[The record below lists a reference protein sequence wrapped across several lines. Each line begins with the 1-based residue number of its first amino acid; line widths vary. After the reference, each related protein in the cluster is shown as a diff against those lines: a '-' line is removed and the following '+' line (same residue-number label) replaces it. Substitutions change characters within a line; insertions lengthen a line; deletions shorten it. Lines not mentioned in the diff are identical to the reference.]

1 MEQSLYG
8 KVWIAGAGP
17 GDAGLLTLR
26 TAELIEEADVI
37 VYDALLSAE
46 ILSRIPRETETIYV
60 GKHAGNH
67 PVPQEEIN
75 QILVREA
82 KKGKRVLRLKGGDP
96 FVFGRGGEEI
106 EILRNEKISFEIIPG
121 ITSSVAVPAY
131 AGIPVTH
138 REYTSSFHVITGHT
152 RRDVKP
158 DIDYEALV
166 KLNATL
172 IFLMGV
178 SAMET
183 ILTELIKA
191 GMPEDMPAA
200 VIERGTTA
208 RQRQVCATVKTLKQQ
223 ADEAKIK
230 APAIIVVGKVCSLS
244 EEFHWIKDRILGG
257 KQFLVTRPRQNSSA
271 LAKRLR
277 NLGAQVI
284 EMPSIHTVA
293 IDPNE
298 RLKKALGEIQ
308 HSEKE
313 EWFVFTS
320 PIGVHVFFEQLEKE
334 AWDMRRLLAGK
345 AQIKIAAIGSATAAA
360 LKEHGLFADIVPKI
374 YNAGELGK
382 TLAENISEY
391 SAVSI
396 FRAEEGSLELLP
408 PLMETG
414 VPVNDIALYRT
425 EYEVSSL
432 LRHKIEKMF
441 QKEEIDAVTFT
452 SASTVKGFV
461 KAIKNVELQNV
472 SAVCIGEQ
480 TAAEARKYGM
490 KIQVAKRADMDAMT
504 EKIVECF
511 GNVNF

>member
-1 MEQSLYG
+1 M
-8 KVWIAGAGP
+8 
-17 GDAGLLTLR
+17 
-26 TAELIEEADVI
+26 
-37 VYDALLSAE
+37 
-46 ILSRIPRETETIYV
+46 
-60 GKHAGNH
+60 
-67 PVPQEEIN
+67 
-75 QILVREA
+75 
-82 KKGKRVLRLKGGDP
+82 
-96 FVFGRGGEEI
+96 
-106 EILRNEKISFEIIPG
+106 
-121 ITSSVAVPAY
+121 
-131 AGIPVTH
+131 
-138 REYTSSFHVITGHT
+138 
-152 RRDVKP
+152 
-158 DIDYEALV
+158 
-166 KLNATL
+166 
-172 IFLMGV
+172 
-178 SAMET
+178 
-183 ILTELIKA
+183 
-191 GMPEDMPAA
+191 
-200 VIERGTTA
+200 
-208 RQRQVCATVKTLKQQ
+208 
-223 ADEAKIK
+223 
-230 APAIIVVGKVCSLS
+230 
-244 EEFHWIKDRILGG
+244 
-257 KQFLVTRPRQNSSA
+257 VTRPRQNSSA

-334 AWDMRRLLAGK
+334 AWDMRRLFAGK

-391 SAVSI
+391 SAVTI

-441 QKEEIDAVTFT
+441 PKEEIDAVTFT

>member
-1 MEQSLYG
+1 MKC
-8 KVWIAGAGP
+8 KVGVISGDGIGP
-17 GDAGLLTLR
+17 
-26 TAELIEEADVI
+26 
-37 VYDALLSAE
+37 E
-46 ILSRIPRETETIYV
+46 I
-60 GKHAGNH
+60 
-67 PVPQEEIN
+67 
-75 QILVREA
+75 VREA

-138 REYTSSFHVITGHT
+138 RDYTSSFHVITGHT

-334 AWDMRRLLAGK
+334 AWDMRRLFAGK

-391 SAVSI
+391 SAVTI

-441 QKEEIDAVTFT
+441 PKEEIDAVTFT

>member
-1 MEQSLYG
+1 MEQTLYG

-46 ILSRIPRETETIYV
+46 ILSRIPRTTETIYV
-60 GKHAGNH
+60 GKHAGHH
-67 PVPQEEIN
+67 PVPQDEIN
-75 QILVREA
+75 RILIREA
-82 KKGKRVLRLKGGDP
+82 KKGKKVLRLKGGDP
-96 FVFGRGGEEI
+96 FVFGRGGEEVEAI
-106 EILRNEKISFEIIPG
+106 RNEKISFEIIPG

-138 REYTSSFHVITGHT
+138 RDYTSSFHVITGHT
-152 RRDVKP
+152 RIDEKP
-158 DIDYEALV
+158 KIDYEALV

-172 IFLMGV
+172 VFLMGV

-183 ILTELIKA
+183 ILEGLMKA
-191 GMPEDMPAA
+191 GMPETMPAA
-200 VIERGTTA
+200 VLERGTTA
-208 RQRQVCATVKTLKQQ
+208 KQRKVCATVKTLKQR

-244 EEFHWIKDRILGG
+244 ETFHWAEDRVLGG
-257 KQFLVTRPRQNSSA
+257 KQFLITRPRQNSSG

-284 EMPSIHTVA
+284 EMPSIHTVT
-293 IDPNE
+293 IHPND
-298 RLKKALGEIQ
+298 RLKRALEEIE

-313 EWFVFTS
+313 EWIVFTS
-320 PIGVHVFFEQLEKE
+320 PIGVRVFFEQLEKE
-334 AWDMRRLLAGK
+334 AWDLRRLFAGK
-345 AQIKIAAIGSATAAA
+345 TQIKIAAIGSATAAA

-382 TLAENISEY
+382 TLADNLSVH
-391 SAVSI
+391 SSVTI
-396 FRAEEGSLELLP
+396 FRVEEGSFELLP
-408 PLMETG
+408 PLTESG
-414 VPVNDIALYRT
+414 AQVKDIPLYRT

-441 QKEEIDAVTFT
+441 QKEEIDAATFT

-461 KAIKNVELQNV
+461 EAMKNIELQNV

-490 KIQVAKRADMDAMT
+490 KIQVAERADMDAMT

-511 GNVNF
+511 GDVSF

>member
-1 MEQSLYG
+1 MAGVWNLAEEKDFFVKELDQALADGRIDLAVHSLKDMPMEESSEFPILAYSRREDPRDVLIYKSEKKEQGTEEGSILTKTGAVIGTSSKRRMIQIQKLYPNAVFQGIRGNIQTRLSKLNKEEYDAAVLAAAGVKRLNMEAVIGRYFSVDEVIPAAGQGILAVQGRKEFLKDTVWRQYVDDKKSRVQALAERSFIRVLDGGCTSPSAAYAKVKGNELELTGLYYNEKSGQYFVKKAASYIEDASSLGERLALTMKKAVWGKVRKMEQSLYG

-138 REYTSSFHVITGHT
+138 RDYTSSFHVITGHT

-200 VIERGTTA
+200 VIERGNDCETKA
-208 RQRQVCATVKTLKQQ
+208 GVCDCKN
-223 ADEAKIK
+223 IK
-230 APAIIVVGKVCSLS
+230 A
-244 EEFHWIKDRILGG
+244 
-257 KQFLVTRPRQNSSA
+257 
-271 LAKRLR
+271 
-277 NLGAQVI
+277 
-284 EMPSIHTVA
+284 
-293 IDPNE
+293 
-298 RLKKALGEIQ
+298 
-308 HSEKE
+308 
-313 EWFVFTS
+313 
-320 PIGVHVFFEQLEKE
+320 
-334 AWDMRRLLAGK
+334 AG
-345 AQIKIAAIGSATAAA
+345 
-360 LKEHGLFADIVPKI
+360 
-374 YNAGELGK
+374 
-382 TLAENISEY
+382 
-391 SAVSI
+391 
-396 FRAEEGSLELLP
+396 R
-408 PLMETG
+408 
-414 VPVNDIALYRT
+414 
-425 EYEVSSL
+425 
-432 LRHKIEKMF
+432 
-441 QKEEIDAVTFT
+441 
-452 SASTVKGFV
+452 
-461 KAIKNVELQNV
+461 
-472 SAVCIGEQ
+472 
-480 TAAEARKYGM
+480 
-490 KIQVAKRADMDAMT
+490 
-504 EKIVECF
+504 
-511 GNVNF
+511 

>member
-1 MEQSLYG
+1 
-8 KVWIAGAGP
+8 
-17 GDAGLLTLR
+17 
-26 TAELIEEADVI
+26 
-37 VYDALLSAE
+37 
-46 ILSRIPRETETIYV
+46 
-60 GKHAGNH
+60 
-67 PVPQEEIN
+67 
-75 QILVREA
+75 
-82 KKGKRVLRLKGGDP
+82 
-96 FVFGRGGEEI
+96 
-106 EILRNEKISFEIIPG
+106 
-121 ITSSVAVPAY
+121 
-131 AGIPVTH
+131 
-138 REYTSSFHVITGHT
+138 
-152 RRDVKP
+152 
-158 DIDYEALV
+158 
-166 KLNATL
+166 
-172 IFLMGV
+172 
-178 SAMET
+178 
-183 ILTELIKA
+183 
-191 GMPEDMPAA
+191 
-200 VIERGTTA
+200 
-208 RQRQVCATVKTLKQQ
+208 
-223 ADEAKIK
+223 
-230 APAIIVVGKVCSLS
+230 
-244 EEFHWIKDRILGG
+244 
-257 KQFLVTRPRQNSSA
+257 
-271 LAKRLR
+271 
-277 NLGAQVI
+277 
-284 EMPSIHTVA
+284 MPSIHTVA

-374 YNAGELGK
+374 YNAGELV
-382 TLAENISEY
+382 T
-391 SAVSI
+391 I

>member
-1 MEQSLYG
+1 M
-8 KVWIAGAGP
+8 
-17 GDAGLLTLR
+17 
-26 TAELIEEADVI
+26 
-37 VYDALLSAE
+37 
-46 ILSRIPRETETIYV
+46 
-60 GKHAGNH
+60 
-67 PVPQEEIN
+67 
-75 QILVREA
+75 
-82 KKGKRVLRLKGGDP
+82 
-96 FVFGRGGEEI
+96 
-106 EILRNEKISFEIIPG
+106 
-121 ITSSVAVPAY
+121 
-131 AGIPVTH
+131 
-138 REYTSSFHVITGHT
+138 
-152 RRDVKP
+152 
-158 DIDYEALV
+158 
-166 KLNATL
+166 

-391 SAVSI
+391 SAVTI

>member
-1 MEQSLYG
+1 MDNFRFSTLEYKRPDL
-8 KVWIAGAGP
+8 
-17 GDAGLLTLR
+17 DAYRAKLKDWKAAIEHAESYEALR
-26 TAELIEEADVI
+26 TLLLEMDRENCELSTQYSIANIRHTLNTRDEF
-37 VYDALLSAE
+37 Y
-46 ILSRIPRETETIYV
+46 ETEVAYLDDTL
-60 GKHAGNH
+60 
-67 PVPQEEIN
+67 PT
-75 QILVREA
+75 L
-82 KKGKRVLRLKGGDP
+82 
-96 FVFGRGGEEI
+96 GGEEVALSEAI
-106 EILRNEKISFEIIPG
+106 A
-121 ITSSVAVPAY
+121 SSPF
-131 AGIPVTH
+131 
-138 REYTSSFHVITGHT
+138 R
-152 RRDVKP
+152 P
-158 DIDYEALV
+158 DIE
-166 KLNATL
+166 K
-172 IFLMGV
+172 
-178 SAMET
+178 
-183 ILTELIKA
+183 
-191 GMPEDMPAA
+191 
-200 VIERGTTA
+200 
-208 RQRQVCATVKTLKQQ
+208 
-223 ADEAKIK
+223 
-230 APAIIVVGKVCSLS
+230 
-244 EEFHWIKDRILGG
+244 EFG
-257 KQFLVTRPRQNSSA
+257 KQYFVSMDLQ
-271 LAKRLR
+271 
-277 NLGAQVI
+277 
-284 EMPSIHTVA
+284 
-293 IDPNE
+293 
-298 RLKKALGEIQ
+298 KK
-308 HSEKE
+308 
-313 EWFVFTS
+313 
-320 PIGVHVFFEQLEKE
+320 HVFFEQLEKE

-391 SAVSI
+391 SAVTI